1 MQQRPAFER
10 NAAVD
15 VHRVLSRQDDADAEG
30 AGLFD
35 ERDERSFRRRIRGVR
50 REEADVRL
58 EIAASR
64 QAADPRQD
72 LLERSCRQEVAL
84 SSKGPWPPEGMRT
97 SASHASALV
106 GRAPHE
112 PPSSQVPRFP

>member
-1 MQQRPAFER
+1 MHQRPAFES
-10 NAAVD
+10 NGAVD
-15 VHRVLSRQDDADAEG
+15 VHRVLSRQHDADAEG

-72 LLERSCRQEVAL
+72 LLED
-84 SSKGPWPPEGMRT
+84 
-97 SASHASALV
+97 HAGRRLLFRP
-106 GRAPHE
+106 RAPGPRRE
-112 PPSSQVPRFP
+112 CAQARITRVP